1 MNSQYVLFCAPYRFD
16 SSFNNYMSKEKV
28 EKELLSAIL
37 PGVNMLTRKFVLHG
51 IKANFGIEDKNTLLA
66 EVSSLQNGDYH
77 AYEDLDVFLNLLVD
91 EQKVLA
97 NKLIAMTKG
106 RLIQGFDDCR
116 IIDVITKAYAAK
128 LINDN
133 EFNEIFFAQAKR
145 IEKDYDSWEQYLASC
160 VLGKIVQMC
169 DEAPTIV
176 TKEEYI
182 YNIYSYCVIP
192 TNVFEFSTF
201 WNNDLSKLAEILAD
215 ILQIENNDTSHN
227 NVSSFGNAPSNELI
241 QSFEQYRNNNIFDK
255 EKYPYLY
262 EMASYVLWM
271 PIVENNLLWMIT
283 PQKENEQSLL
293 LPAEF
298 LTLESAH
305 DFWFRHSDLAEISE
319 HNIFAIFE
327 GFVGIKAI
335 FAEDGIYTIKKK
347 LFGKKTIEHMRY
359 QDAKFSCTLG
369 FMSGLK
375 LSLNS
380 KSIFEVMEPN
390 FEMLGMPKKSIEKM
404 ENSELKSFASNWTPK
419 LEKVFND
426 IPKRIEEFKKMHR

>member
-28 EKELLSAIL
+28 EKELFSAVL

-51 IKANFGIEDKNTLLA
+51 IKMNFGIEDKNSLLA

-77 AYEDLDVFLNLLVD
+77 AYEDLEDFTDQLD
-91 EQKVLA
+91 EEQRSLA
-97 NKLIAMTKG
+97 DKLIAMTKG

-116 IIDVITKAYAAK
+116 IIDVITKAYAGK

-133 EFNEIFFAQAKR
+133 DFNEIFFAQAKR
-145 IEKDYDSWEQYLASC
+145 IENDYDSWEQYLASC

-182 YNIYSYCVIP
+182 HDIYSYCVIP

-201 WNNDLSKLAEILAD
+201 WNNDLSNLAEILAE
-215 ILQIENNDTSHN
+215 ILQIENDTTTLD
-227 NVSSFGNAPSNELI
+227 NVPSNELI
-241 QSFEQYRNNNIFDK
+241 QSFEQYYNNNILDK
-255 EKYPYLY
+255 EKYSYLY

-271 PIVENNLLWMIT
+271 PIVENNLVWMIT

-305 DFWFRHSDLAEISE
+305 DFWFKHSELGEIAD
-319 HNIFAIFE
+319 HNVFAIFE

-335 FAEDGIYTIKKK
+335 FAEDGIYTFKKK
-347 LFGKKTIEHMRY
+347 LFGKKIVEHIRY
-359 QDAKFSCTLG
+359 QDAEFSCTLG
-369 FMSGLK
+369 FMSGIK

-380 KSIFEVMEPN
+380 KSIFEVMDPN
-390 FEMLGMPKKSIEKM
+390 FEMLGMPNKSIGKM
-404 ENSELKSFASNWTPK
+404 ENAELKSFANNWTPK

-426 IPKRIEEFKKMHR
+426 IPKRIEEFKKLKK